1 MSIVTPHACARGKV
15 ITVARVPVPIPQ
27 ALQNQVPV
35 LLPAHVANYLA
46 SSAQAPRSFQFCIK
60 KLRVAWDEPSKY

>member
-46 SSAQAPRSFQFCIK
+46 LSAQAP
-60 KLRVAWDEPSKY
+60 